1 MSQSEGYKD
10 LRQFARFELLEYA
23 MIINKDSNVSTRSVI
38 IDVSLGG
45 LQVRSRHKFPIGASY
60 MLNIGRAEAE
70 PLVVE
75 AEARY
80 CIQIEDTDLYATGF
94 RCLPATTSQR
104 MQWVDYVHAIF
115 QSQGEHLVG

>member
-1 MSQSEGYKD
+1 MSRSEHNKD
-10 LRQFARFELLEYA
+10 HRQFARFELLEYA
-23 MIINKDSNVSTRSVI
+23 MIVNKDSNESSRSVI

-45 LQVRSRHKFPIGASY
+45 LQVRSRHQFPIGGNY
-60 MLNIGRAEAE
+60 MLNISRADAD

-80 CIQIEDTDLYATGF
+80 CIQIEDTDLFATGF
-94 RCLPATTSQR
+94 RCLPATTAQR

-115 QSQGEHLVG
+115 QSHGEHLVS